1 MHRLI
6 SIFHFLFSLT
16 TQEETGV
23 SAGNFARKHHF
34 NSWLISTISI
44 PGITMNLQ
52 LSISCGSSSSGSW
65 HVTRQYWQSWFQ
77 QKRPY
82 GIVSGL
88 MNWKHLKSEFRS
100 GT

>member
-23 SAGNFARKHHF
+23 SAGSFARKHHF
-34 NSWLISTISI
+34 NSWLISVISI

-65 HVTRQYWQSWFQ
+65 HVTRQYWQS
-77 QKRPY
+77 
-82 GIVSGL
+82 
-88 MNWKHLKSEFRS
+88 
-100 GT
+100 